1 MEYRIVDERGPA
13 HEKQFLAEVWMDER
27 LLGQGTGR
35 SKKEAEQEAAAKAL
49 SQLGKGA
56 GA

>member
-1 MEYRIVDERGPA
+1 MDERGPA
-13 HEKQFLAEVWMDER
+13 HEKEFLAEVWMDER

-49 SQLGKGA
+49 SRLGPA
-56 GA
+56 ADA